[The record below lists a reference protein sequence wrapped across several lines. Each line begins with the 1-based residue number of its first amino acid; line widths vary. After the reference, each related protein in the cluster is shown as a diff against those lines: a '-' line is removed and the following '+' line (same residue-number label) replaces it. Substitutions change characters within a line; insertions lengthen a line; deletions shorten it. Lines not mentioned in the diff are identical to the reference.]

1 VSQKPTFEESRTEL
15 EQIVQRLEQGQVPLD
30 EAIAL
35 WQRGEV
41 LYALCLESLDAAQGQ
56 IEQLAQ
62 PVEATRSAP
71 DPSHAP

>member
-1 VSQKPTFEESRTEL
+1 MSQTPTFEEARGEL
-15 EQIVQRLEQGQVPLD
+15 EQIVRQLEQGQVPLD

-35 WQRGEV
+35 WQRGEE
-41 LYALCLESLDAAQGQ
+41 LYALCLERLDVAHGQ

-62 PVEATRSAP
+62 PAEATKPVP

>member
-1 VSQKPTFEESRTEL
+1 MSQKPTFEKAQKEL
-15 EQIVQRLEQGQVPLD
+15 EEIVRQLEQGQVPLD

-35 WQRGEV
+35 WRRGEV

-56 IEQLAQ
+56 IEQLAEA
-62 PVEATRSAP
+62 VEATRSAP